1 MISSNWQCHVQEN
14 SWKYQEGAFGVIPA
28 ANVAKGTGFPA
39 RQMYVGDFPPP
50 VKNLVKDTQLP
61 GVAGWDGGSGPRE
74 LAH

>member
-1 MISSNWQCHVQEN
+1 M
-14 SWKYQEGAFGVIPA
+14 IPA